1 MNKYQKRFH
10 IWSNEEKEYLKKI
23 TPGHHYEEIL
33 SNMNKKFNYNFN
45 IEQIKGAIAR
55 YKLNTGFNGRFEKGH
70 TPANKGKRI
79 IVDGTKKTWFKKGHI
94 PANKKPVGTEIV
106 NTDGYTLVKI
116 AEPSEWKL
124 KQQLIWEKHNGPIPK
139 GHIVIFADRDK
150 RNFSIDN
157 LVLVSHR
164 QLLIMNKNNLI
175 KNNSDV
181 TKSGLVLAN
190 LIIKISDK
198 KGK

>member
-1 MNKYQKRFH
+1 MAIYY
-10 IWSNEEKEYLKKI
+10 WTDEEKEYLKKI
-23 TPGHHYEEIL
+23 VYGHHYNEIAD
-33 SNMNKKFNYNFN
+33 MMTKKFNHEFTVK
-45 IEQIKGAIAR
+45 QVKSAISNR
-55 YKLNTGFNGRFEKGH
+55 RLNTGFTGRFEKGH

-79 IVDGTKKTWFKKGHI
+79 IVDGTQKTWFKKGHV
-94 PANKKPVGTEIV
+94 PVNKKPVGTEII

-190 LIIKISDK
+190 LMIKISDK
-198 KGK
+198 KGR